1 MDCEITGNVNVPSA
15 YIGLRILL
23 VDHDT
28 TSLSNITTILEEHS
42 FKVTAIEQAT
52 IALSILREQI
62 DQFDLVMVD
71 VNMPEMNYLEFIKS
85 AQLIKDKP
93 IILMSPEVTIEM
105 VKEATTQGACLI
117 FRKSSISS
125 MKLKD
130 VWKHVKNY
138 NNKANEISQ
147 HYKAN
152 QVYVMDNTSCP
163 KKVQDRK
170 GKSIANCSETCQ
182 DQVVGS
188 LIEKAE
194 AKRSKRARSTNE
206 EAQVK
211 SSGTLEIE
219 ENHSLLS
226 KITTER
232 PQKKRR
238 HLQWTLDLDKKLDE
252 AVHELGEKA
261 HPKDVMERMCV
272 PDLTMEQL
280 TCHLKNYQ
288 SQTQQ
293 ASNVQ
298 PATTMNFNE
307 ERHSNVLDSG
317 DLSANFNEL
326 FQGAVI
332 HQPSEVPFVAS
343 PSSNDDSLNRWDEW
357 FNELLELDDFELK
370 LSNLKYCMCQIV
382 EELKLQRRPK
392 MADLFLAKRAL
403 EFRVDS

>member
-15 YIGLRILL
+15 YIGLKILL

-117 FRKSSISS
+117 FQKSSISS

-170 GKSIANCSETCQ
+170 GKSIVNCSDSYQ
-182 DQVVGS
+182 DQA
-188 LIEKAE
+188 IEK
-194 AKRSKRARSTNE
+194 E
-206 EAQVK
+206 ED
-211 SSGTLEIE
+211 
-219 ENHSLLS
+219 HSLLS
-226 KITTER
+226 KIITER

-238 HLQWTLDLDKKLDE
+238 YLQWTPDLDKKLDE
-252 AVHELGEKA
+252 VVCELGEKA
-261 HPKDVMERMCV
+261 HPKDVLERMCV
-272 PDLTMEQL
+272 PDLTVKQL
-280 TCHLKNYQ
+280 TDHLKEYR
-288 SQTQQ
+288 SQQQ
-293 ASNVQ
+293 A
-298 PATTMNFNE
+298 PNE
-307 ERHSNVLDSG
+307 QHSNVLDSR
-317 DLSANFNEL
+317 DFSEL
-326 FQGAVI
+326 FQSADI
-332 HQPSEVPFVAS
+332 PQPSEVPFVAS
-343 PSSNDDSLNRWDEW
+343 PSSNDCSLNGWGEW

-370 LSNLKYCMCQIV
+370 LC
-382 EELKLQRRPK
+382 
-392 MADLFLAKRAL
+392 
-403 EFRVDS
+403 

>member
-15 YIGLRILL
+15 YIGLKILL

-117 FRKSSISS
+117 FQKSSISS

-170 GKSIANCSETCQ
+170 GKTIANCSGPYQ
-182 DQVVGS
+182 DQAVGS
-188 LIEKAE
+188 LIEKDE
-194 AKRSKRARSTNE
+194 AKRSKRMSSTNE
-206 EAQVK
+206 EAQDK
-211 SSGTLEIE
+211 SSGTLEKE
-219 ENHSLLS
+219 EDHSLLS
-226 KITTER
+226 KITTVS

-238 HLQWTLDLDKKLDE
+238 HLQWTTNLDKKLDE
-252 AVHELGEKA
+252 AVCELGEK
-261 HPKDVMERMCV
+261 DVLERMCV
-272 PDLTMEQL
+272 PDLTAKQL
-280 TCHLKNYQ
+280 TDHLKEYR
-288 SQTQQ
+288 SQQQ
-293 ASNVQ
+293 APNIR
-298 PATTMNFNE
+298 PATTMIFNKE
-307 ERHSNVLDSG
+307 QHSNVLDSR
-317 DLSANFNEL
+317 DFSEL
-326 FQGAVI
+326 FQDADI
-332 HQPSEVPFVAS
+332 PQPSEVPFVAS
-343 PSSNDDSLNRWDEW
+343 PSSNDDSFNRWDEW
-357 FNELLELDDFELK
+357 FNELLEHDDFKLK
-370 LSNLKYCMCQIV
+370 LC
-382 EELKLQRRPK
+382 
-392 MADLFLAKRAL
+392 
-403 EFRVDS
+403 